1 MATATQQTKLSPQ
14 ERAAMF
20 NQLTRRNWQTGGTKT
35 GTASGTVS
43 FDLPKSRLLAG
54 IKLMVQAT
62 LTATHVSETTYAAHE
77 DSPFKF
83 LNRVEVS
90 LNNGFAPFSL
100 SGQALAAYNMS
111 IYGTEAL
118 ASQTSGR
125 GKVVQGL
132 TASSGGTANTV
143 RFTLDLPNMI
153 NPRDPIGLILLQNE
167 ETLCTVNVTFGA
179 STDLAP
185 TASGYTFAVSNISA
199 TILTDTFTIP
209 AIPEAFPDLSV
220 LKLVQERTET
230 IIAGENII
238 KLPVGMT
245 YRKLGIILYNATPAR
260 VADTGITSSIDL
272 VFNQAETPYRISPLQ
287 LAEINDS
294 AYDGSLPTGI
304 WIFDFSDNGI
314 KNLGSARDY
323 IDTERMTEFWLKF
336 TSGAAGTAKIF
347 YETLSR
353 LR

>member
-1 MATATQQTKLSPQ
+1 MNTVKQLSPQ
-14 ERAAMF
+14 ERAGMF
-20 NQLTRRNWQTGGTKT
+20 NQLT
-35 GTASGTVS
+35 SGMVS
-43 FDLPKSRLLAG
+43 FDIPKSRLLAG
-54 IKLMVQAT
+54 IKLMVEAT
-62 LTATHVSETTYAAHE
+62 LTATHASETAYAAHE

-90 LNNGFAPFSL
+90 LNNGFSPFSL
-100 SGQALAAYNMS
+100 SGQALAIYNMT
-111 IYGTEAL
+111 IHGVEAL
-118 ASQTSGR
+118 TSAVSGR

-132 TASSGGTANTV
+132 TASSGGTANVV
-143 RFTLDLPNMI
+143 RFVLDLPNMI
-153 NPRDPIGLILLQNE
+153 NQRDPIGLILLQNE

-179 STDLAP
+179 LADLAP
-185 TASGYTFAVSNISA
+185 ASSGYTFAVSAISA
-199 TILTDTFTIP
+199 TLITDTFTIP

-245 YRKLGIILYNATPAR
+245 YRKLGLIYYDATPSR
-260 VADTGITSSIDL
+260 QVDSDITSTIDL
-272 VFNQAETPYRISPLQ
+272 LFNQAETPYRMKPLD
-287 LAEINDS
+287 LACENFEQ
-294 AYDGSLPTGI
+294 YDGALPTGVYV
-304 WIFDFSDNGI
+304 FDFSDNGI
-314 KNLGSARDY
+314 RNMGNARDY

-336 TSGAAGTAKIF
+336 TAGAAGTVKIF